1 MACSEFVNYPV
12 RCEVSCSGC
21 IQVRVQPRRLESR
34 GFGAI
39 PLRRTTFAP
48 APQNLTL
55 QTSDPR
61 VRLALTLLQ
70 KNAMAPS
77 ARISDIADELHI
89 SSTHLRHL
97 FKREVGMTPTHY
109 VKVLRLQEARK
120 LLETALLSVKEV
132 MAAVGF
138 SDLSHFV
145 RDYKAQYG
153 VTPSQSRTFT
163 K

>member
-1 MACSEFVNYPV
+1 
-12 RCEVSCSGC
+12 
-21 IQVRVQPRRLESR
+21 
-34 GFGAI
+34 
-39 PLRRTTFAP
+39 LRRTTFAP
-48 APQNLTL
+48 APQDLNP

-61 VRLALTLLQ
+61 IRLALTLLQ

-77 ARISDIADELHI
+77 ARISEIAEELHI
-89 SSTHLRHL
+89 SSSHLRHI

-109 VKVLRLQEARK
+109 VKVLRLQEAKK
-120 LLETALLSVKEV
+120 LLENTLLSVKEV

-153 VTPSQSRTFT
+153 VTPSQSRTLT
-163 K
+163 PDE

>member
-1 MACSEFVNYPV
+1 LATKA
-12 RCEVSCSGC
+12 
-21 IQVRVQPRRLESR
+21 R

-39 PLRRTTFAP
+39 PLRRTTFAL
-48 APQNLTL
+48 APQDLTA

-61 VRLALTLLQ
+61 VRLALKLLQ

-77 ARISDIADELHI
+77 TRINEIAHELHI

-109 VKVLRLQEARK
+109 VKVLRLEEARK
-120 LLETALLSVKEV
+120 LLETTLLSVKEV

-153 VTPSQSRTFT
+153 VTPSQSRPLT

>member
-1 MACSEFVNYPV
+1 
-12 RCEVSCSGC
+12 
-21 IQVRVQPRRLESR
+21 
-34 GFGAI
+34 
-39 PLRRTTFAP
+39 LRRTTFAL
-48 APQNLTL
+48 APQDLAAE
-55 QTSDPR
+55 TSDPR
-61 VRLALTLLQ
+61 VRLALKLLQ
-70 KNAMAPS
+70 KNAIAPS
-77 ARISDIADELHI
+77 ARISEIADELHI

-109 VKVLRLQEARK
+109 VKLLRLHEARK
-120 LLETALLSVKEV
+120 LLETTFLSVKEV

-153 VTPSQSRTFT
+153 VTPSQSRTLT